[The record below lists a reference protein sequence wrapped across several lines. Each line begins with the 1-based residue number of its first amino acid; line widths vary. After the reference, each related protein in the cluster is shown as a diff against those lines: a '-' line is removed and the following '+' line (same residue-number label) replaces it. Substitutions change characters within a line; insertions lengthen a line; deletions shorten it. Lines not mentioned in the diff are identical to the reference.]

1 MLELEFLNYLDL
13 SFNDFNCTP
22 IPTFL
27 GSMGNLTHLDLS
39 NANFFGLI
47 PHQIGNLSSLCYLYL
62 GSNFDLYADNLY
74 LMSGLFSI
82 QYIDLSSVDLHK
94 EADWLQILSKFSSLS
109 ELYLSNCKL
118 DSLNPSLGFVNFT
131 SLQVLYLSGNHFNHE
146 IPNWFSNLSTSL
158 LKLYLD
164 DSSLKGEI
172 PPSIF
177 NLEKLEYLSLYPN
190 HLIGKIP
197 ESLG

>member
-1 MLELEFLNYLDL
+1 M
-13 SFNDFNCTP
+13 SK
-22 IPTFL
+22 
-27 GSMGNLTHLDLS
+27 
-39 NANFFGLI
+39 
-47 PHQIGNLSSLCYLYL
+47 LSSL
-62 GSNFDLYADNLY
+62 
-74 LMSGLFSI
+74 
-82 QYIDLSSVDLHK
+82 
-94 EADWLQILSKFSSLS
+94 W
-109 ELYLSNCKL
+109 ELYLSDCKL

-131 SLQVLYLSGNHFNHE
+131 SLQVLYLSGNHFSHE